1 MTALGTVIAL
11 FIIPTAVA
19 AEDEEDD
26 LLLQLGSA
34 RAIEIASGY
43 MQPLSEA
50 PSAATVITRAEM
62 EAMGAQTVDDVLET
76 VPGLHVSNAKGFR
89 SIYGVRGVATQNNA
103 ELLIMVNNVPI
114 QDAVTGGRTAIW
126 NMPVQAMSRIEVIR
140 GPGSAVHGG
149 NAVSGVINIVT
160 KNADETMIGELG
172 GTVGSFD
179 TYSGWL
185 TKGHKGSDMDAS
197 FFAYGRSTNGPNRR
211 VPTDAQTGL
220 DAVFGSSASLSPGAL
235 NVGRD
240 EVVASFDAGISDHWR
255 IRGIY
260 EGFRDAG
267 VGVGIGDTLDP
278 NGRLSNNFYVGDV
291 TYQDQVKSSL
301 ITWNTYITWLDEQGF
316 FQIFPPGAFGVFD
329 KGVKQSVS
337 TRIGT
342 VGSRVSVL
350 YRGLQDHT
358 LRSEVGFAHQWTDKV
373 GSRIN
378 YAPDPITGGLIPLDG
393 FQSLSAVSSDLL
405 SGFRER
411 TIIYGLL
418 QDDWRA
424 FDDGVVTAGIRFDG
438 YSDAGV
444 SVSPRLSV
452 MYDFTH
458 DITAALR
465 YGRAFRPPSFLENG
479 SAKLMQGRF
488 LDPETVDT
496 VEIGV
501 EKRFGTNRLELS
513 GFWSDLKDL
522 IGDEREVVTTPALTS
537 FRNSGKYEVY
547 GFELATAFRLTD
559 DLGWFLNYSNQQP
572 ANDRLPRGLV
582 SLPRHHVYTR
592 LHWNPI
598 AHWQFDAR
606 LNAVVDRPR
615 ATGVSKNPVKDYLS
629 VGFTVTRTEVLR
641 GLDILFRVENAF
653 DADIWEPAL
662 SEDSFVTDIPLAGR
676 SFLGQVRV
684 RF

>member
-1 MTALGTVIAL
+1 MRALRTVLAL
-11 FIIPTAVA
+11 LMIPIVVA

-43 MQPLSEA
+43 MQPLSDA

-76 VPGLHVSNAKGFR
+76 VPGLHVSNAVGFR
-89 SIYGVRGVATQNNA
+89 TIYGVRGVATQNNA
-103 ELLIMVNNVPI
+103 EILVMVNNVPI
-114 QDAVTGGRTAIW
+114 QDAVTGGRTSIW

-149 NAVSGVINIVT
+149 NALSGVINIVT

-185 TKGHKGSDMDAS
+185 TKGHKGSDVDAS

-240 EVVASFDAGISDHWR
+240 EVVASFDVGISDHWR

-278 NGRLSNNFYVGDV
+278 NGRLRNNFYVGDV

-301 ITWNTYITWLDEQGF
+301 ITWNTYITWLDNDGS
-316 FQIFPPGAFGVFD
+316 FQIFPPGAFGAFAD
-329 KGVKQSVS
+329 GVRQSVS
-337 TRIGT
+337 TQIGT
-342 VGSRVSVL
+342 VGSRVSLL
-350 YRGLQDHT
+350 YRGFPRHT
-358 LRSEVGFAHQWTDKV
+358 LRSEIGFAHQWTDKV

-378 YAPDPITGGLIPLDG
+378 FAPDPITGGLMPLG
-393 FQSLSAVSSDLL
+393 GLQPVSAVSPDLL
-405 SGFRER
+405 SAFRER

-424 FDDGVVTAGIRFDG
+424 FDDGVVTAGVRFDG
-438 YSDAGV
+438 YSDVGV

-452 MYDFTH
+452 MYDLSH
-458 DITAALR
+458 DITASLR

-479 SAKLMQGRF
+479 SAKLIQGQL

-501 EKRFGTNRLELS
+501 EKRFGTNRVELS
-513 GFWSDLKDL
+513 GFWSDLKNL
-522 IGDEREVVTTPALTS
+522 IVNERLPVATPALQN
-537 FRNSGKYEVY
+537 FRNSGDYEVY
-547 GFELATAFRLTD
+547 GFEFAASFRLTD
-559 DLGWFLNYSNQQP
+559 DLGWFTNYSHQQP
-572 ANDRLPRGLV
+572 VDNRLPSGLV

-592 LHWNPI
+592 LHWNPMT
-598 AHWQFDAR
+598 HWQFDAR
-606 LNAVVDRPR
+606 LNAVADRPR

-641 GLDILFRVENAF
+641 GLDVLFRVENAF

-662 SEDSFVTDIPLAGR
+662 SEDPFVTDIPLAGR